1 MYQQGC
7 WYIELKRLF
16 VVVLGVE
23 SLNFENLNLKTWT
36 NKTKIICTGRNYERT
51 VRNYFNVSTL
61 EILGGVFFK
70 FVQSKAICFTLPQDS
85 FC

>member
-1 MYQQGC
+1 MYQQGR
-7 WYIELKRLF
+7 WYIELKRLV

-23 SLNFENLNLKTWT
+23 SLNFENINLKTWT
-36 NKTKIICTGRNYERT
+36 NKTKMKRMGRNYERT
-51 VRNYFNVSTL
+51 VKHYFNVSTL